1 MVISWSYYGLIAL
14 NIIWSHKGHMANIY
28 DVTFVKRAKNRLK
41 MLKLLAEGEK
51 TQAELHK
58 ITGLYR
64 THTRRTVN
72 ELVSKKLVT
81 CLNPN
86 DRIFKLYRLTKKG
99 KEILHYI
106 GQ

>member
-1 MVISWSYYGLIAL
+1 
-14 NIIWSHKGHMANIY
+14 MANIY

-41 MLKLLAEGEK
+41 ILNLLAQGEK

-64 THTRRTVN
+64 THTRRTLN
-72 ELVSKKLVT
+72 ELVDKKLVK

-86 DRIFKLYRLTKKG
+86 DRIFKLYKLTKKG
-99 KEILHYI
+99 KEILRYI
-106 GQ
+106 S